1 MKIWYS
7 QTLDNQSSMIELKG
21 NRIRIGSS
29 SENDL
34 VLNHVWIAKQ
44 AAILERR
51 GSSWE
56 LTALGFNEI
65 RVGDK
70 GLSNGQKVTLDTS
83 LEIVIRPYTLTLDL
97 PRIEVDEASAAHQRM
112 DREMSSLMQK
122 IHIEILSRMGAELK
136 SIKPEKLTSDQLLG
150 LEQMIEMLSQEAGL
164 QSKGI
169 LPLVNHLAGYATKS
183 YLLDKVNPVD
193 SSKETLLISNA
204 NWSRMVTAVPDREQE
219 LGTTSTYLYQLLE
232 LDKKE
237 SLQDKIT
244 VIDKSFFAQ
253 WKKVAESVHKDF
265 RFYLANR
272 YLKRQLKDILFGYGP
287 LEDLLRLPTIS
298 EIMVVDREHIYVEES
313 GKLQKSG
320 RQFISDEVTISI
332 IERIVAK
339 VGRRI
344 DKSEPMVDAR
354 LSDGSRVNAVIPPL
368 AVSGPCLTIRKFPL
382 RRLRIDD
389 LIQKGALTQTASD
402 FLRAAVLNCRSILVS
417 GGTGTG
423 KTTLLNCLSD
433 FIPDNERI
441 ITVEDV
447 AELQLNKEH
456 VVSLETKKKSSEGT
470 GEVTIRDLVK
480 NSLRMRPNRIVVGEC
495 RGAEALDMLQAMN
508 TGHGGSMTTIHA
520 NTAEDVIMRLE
531 VLVQMAADLP
541 VTSIHRQIGSAIDI
555 IVQLE
560 RMRNGRRCVS
570 QISEVVGCD
579 PITSKVRIRD
589 LFFLDG
595 ESLEANLVPTGHLP
609 SFMGELIELGF
620 LDLETFYEGA
630 AN

>member
-21 NRIRIGSS
+21 NRIRIGRS

-34 VLNHVWIAKQ
+34 VLDHVWIAQQ

-65 RVGDK
+65 KVGDK
-70 GLSNGQKVTLDTS
+70 GLSNGQRLTLDTAQ
-83 LEIVIRPYTLTLDL
+83 EIVIRPYTLTLDL
-97 PRIEVDEASAAHQRM
+97 PKIEVDEDGIAHQRM
-112 DREMSSLMQK
+112 DREMSALMQK
-122 IHIEILSRMGAELK
+122 IHIEILSRMGADLK

-150 LEQMIEMLSQEAGL
+150 LEQMIEMLSEQAGL
-164 QSKGI
+164 QTKAS
-169 LPLVNHLAGYATKS
+169 LPLVNHLAGCAAKS
-183 YLLDKVNPVD
+183 FLLDKVNPVD
-193 SSKETLLISNA
+193 SSKETLLITNA
-204 NWSRMVTAVPDREQE
+204 TWSRMVTAVPDREQE

-232 LDKKE
+232 LDGKK
-237 SLQDKIT
+237 SLQDKIQI
-244 VIDKSFFAQ
+244 IDKSFFAQ
-253 WKKVAESVHKDF
+253 WKKIAESVHKDF
-265 RFYLANR
+265 RLYLANR

-389 LIQKGALTQTASD
+389 LIAKGALTQTASD
-402 FLRAAVLNCRSILVS
+402 FLRAAVLHCRSILVS

-579 PITSKVRIRD
+579 PITSKVQIRD
-589 LFFLDG
+589 LFLLDG
-595 ESLEANLVPTGHLP
+595 ESLEALLVPTGHLP

-630 AN
+630 MN

>member
-122 IHIEILSRMGAELK
+122 IHIEILSRMGADLK

-164 QSKGI
+164 QSKGS

-204 NWSRMVTAVPDREQE
+204 TWSRMVTAVPDREQE

-232 LDKKE
+232 LDKRE

-253 WKKVAESVHKDF
+253 WKKVAESVHKEF

-402 FLRAAVLNCRSILVS
+402 FLRAAVLDCRSILVS

-589 LFFLDG
+589 LFLLDG

-609 SFMGELIELGF
+609 SFMGELIEFGF

>member
-7 QTLDNQSSMIELKG
+7 QTLDSQASMSEFKG
-21 NRIRIGSS
+21 SRIRIGRGAN
-29 SENDL
+29 NDL
-34 VLNHVWIAKQ
+34 VLNHIWIAPQ
-44 AAILERR
+44 AAILERS
-51 GSSWE
+51 GDLWE

-65 RVGDK
+65 KVGEK
-70 GLSNGQKVTLDTS
+70 TLSNGQKVSVDTGR
-83 LEIVIRPYTLTLDL
+83 EIVIRPYTLTLDL
-97 PRIEVDEASAAHQRM
+97 PKVAVDEANVAHQRM
-112 DREMSSLMQK
+112 DREMSALMQK
-122 IHIEILSRMGAELK
+122 VHIELLSRMGADLK
-136 SIKPEKLTSDQLLG
+136 SIKPDKLTSDQLLR
-150 LEQMIEMLSQEAGL
+150 LEQLIEMLSQELGL
-164 QSKGI
+164 QTKGSI
-169 LPLVNHLAGYATKS
+169 PLVNHLAGYAAKS

-193 SSKETLLISNA
+193 SSKETLLITNST
-204 NWSRMVTAVPDREQE
+204 WSRLVTAVPDREQE
-219 LGTTSTYLYQLLE
+219 LGSTTNYLYQLLE
-232 LDKKE
+232 LEGKE
-237 SLQDKIT
+237 SLQDKIQS
-244 VIDKSFFAQ
+244 IDKEFFTQ
-253 WKKVAESVHKDF
+253 WRKITESVHKDF
-265 RFYLANR
+265 RLYLANR

-298 EIMVVDREHIYVEES
+298 EIMVIDKEHIYVEDS

-332 IERIVAK
+332 IERIVSK

-368 AVSGPCLTIRKFPL
+368 AVSGPCLTIRKFPM
-382 RRLRIDD
+382 RRLRISD
-389 LIQKGALTQTASD
+389 LIAKGALTQTASD
-402 FLRAAVLNCRSILVS
+402 FLRATVLHCRSILVS

-433 FIPDNERI
+433 FIPDSERI

-470 GEVTIRDLVK
+470 GEFTIRDLVK
-480 NSLRMRPNRIVVGEC
+480 NSLRMRPNRILVGEC
-495 RGAEALDMLQAMN
+495 RGGEALDMLQAMN

-520 NTAEDVIMRLE
+520 NTAEDVVMRLE

-541 VTSIHRQIGSAIDI
+541 ISSIHRQIGSAIDV

-579 PITSKVRIRD
+579 PITGKVQIRD
-589 LFFLDG
+589 LFLLDG
-595 ESLEANLVPTGHLP
+595 ESLEAVLMPTGHLP

-620 LDLETFYEGA
+620 LNLETFYDEA
-630 AN
+630 VK

>member
-122 IHIEILSRMGAELK
+122 IHIEILSRMGADLK

-164 QSKGI
+164 QSKGS

-204 NWSRMVTAVPDREQE
+204 TWSRMVTAVPDREQE

-232 LDKKE
+232 LDKRE

-253 WKKVAESVHKDF
+253 WKKVAESVHKEF

-402 FLRAAVLNCRSILVS
+402 FLRAAVLDCRSILVS

-589 LFFLDG
+589 LFLLDG

>member
-21 NRIRIGSS
+21 NRIRIGRGPQ
-29 SENDL
+29 NDL
-34 VLNHVWIAKQ
+34 ILNHVWIAQQ
-44 AAILERR
+44 AAVIEKI
-51 GSSWE
+51 GNSWE
-56 LTALGFNEI
+56 LTALGFNDI
-65 RVGDK
+65 KVGDK
-70 GLSNGQKVTLDTS
+70 GLSNGQKVMLDATS
-83 LEIVIRPYTLTLDL
+83 EIVIRPYTLTLDL
-97 PRIEVDEASAAHQRM
+97 PRVVSDS
-112 DREMSSLMQK
+112 DRELHQK
-122 IHIEILSRMGAELK
+122 LDREISALLQKVHVEILNRMGADLK
-136 SIKPEKLTSDQLLG
+136 SIKPDKLTSEQVLG
-150 LEQMIEMLSQEAGL
+150 LEQLIELLSQDLGL
-164 QSKGI
+164 AQKSN
-169 LPLVNHLAGYATKS
+169 LALVSHLAGYATKS
-183 YLLDKVNPVD
+183 FLLEKINPHD
-193 SSKETLLISNA
+193 TSKETILLTNA
-204 NWSRMVTAVPDREQE
+204 TWSRMVTSVPDREQE
-219 LGTTSTYLYQLLE
+219 LVATCSYLMQLMQLGE
-232 LDKKE
+232 KL
-237 SLQDKIT
+237 SLQDKIQT
-244 VIDKSFFAQ
+244 IEKFFFDH
-253 WKKVAESVHKDF
+253 WRKTTDSIHKDF
-265 RFYLANR
+265 RLYLANR

-298 EIMVVDREHIYVEES
+298 EIMVVDKENIYVEES

-382 RRLRIDD
+382 KRLKIDD
-389 LIQKGALTQTASD
+389 LINKGALTQTACN
-402 FLRAAVLNCRSILVS
+402 FLRAAVLHCRSILVS

-423 KTTLLNCLSD
+423 KTTFLNCLSD

-456 VVSLETKKKSSEGT
+456 VVSLETKKKSSENT
-470 GEVTIRDLVK
+470 GEVTIRDLVR
-480 NSLRMRPNRIVVGEC
+480 NSLRMRPNRIIVGEC
-495 RGAEALDMLQAMN
+495 RGPEALDMLQAMN

-531 VLVQMAADLP
+531 VLVQMAAQLP
-541 VTSIHRQIGSAIDI
+541 VSSIYRQIGSAIDV
-555 IVQLE
+555 IVQME

-579 PITSKVRIRD
+579 PITGKVELRD
-589 LFFLDG
+589 LFLLDS
-595 ESLEANLVPTGHLP
+595 ETLEATLVPTGHLP
-609 SFMGELIELGF
+609 SFMGDLIELGF
-620 LDLETFYEGA
+620 LDLENFYEGSVT
-630 AN
+630 